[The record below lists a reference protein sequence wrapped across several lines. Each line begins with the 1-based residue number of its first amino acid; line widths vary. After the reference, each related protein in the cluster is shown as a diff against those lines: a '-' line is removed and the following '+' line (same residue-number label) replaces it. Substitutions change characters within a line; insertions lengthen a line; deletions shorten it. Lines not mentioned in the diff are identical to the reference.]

1 MRPTDVVLALETA
14 WAEGRPEELAPLVD
28 ADAVT
33 WAPDLRDVGVGP
45 RAWVEGYR
53 AFLAEAEVQLFS
65 VEEVRAHEA
74 GPAATVVVRYR
85 LVYRMGD
92 DAHDDRGLD
101 VFTLRDD
108 GSRWLVTSRLVV
120 PGV

>member
-1 MRPTDVVLALETA
+1 MGPTDVVLALESA
-14 WAEGRPEELAPLVD
+14 WAEGRPEDVAPFVD

-33 WAPDLRDVGVGP
+33 WGPDLHDAAVGP

-53 AFLAEAEVQLFS
+53 AFLAAAEVERFG
-65 VEEVRAHEA
+65 VEEVRTHEA
-74 GPAATVVVRYR
+74 GPVATVVVGYR
-85 LVYRMGD
+85 LVYRMSGD
-92 DAHDDRGLD
+92 ARDERGLD

-120 PGV
+120 SGM